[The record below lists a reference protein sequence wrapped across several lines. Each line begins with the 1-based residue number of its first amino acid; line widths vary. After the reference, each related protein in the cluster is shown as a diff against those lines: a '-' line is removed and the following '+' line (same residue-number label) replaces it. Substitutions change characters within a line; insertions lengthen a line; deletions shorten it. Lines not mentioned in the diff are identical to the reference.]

1 MAEDEYLIK
10 SIFELKSF
18 KQNDFTEF
26 EKIKPK
32 DLKQIAI
39 PLKRSPSACFARW
52 MKEIVPTLKTH
63 INESPKTTD
72 WKKDILSYIVKN
84 NIKDKKELDLSIL
97 HTVAPG
103 QTSKSVV
110 MYLDKVRQVKVD
122 GAMKASDLPL
132 NELALKTLSEQPTH
146 NPGFDKNR
154 TKMEDKGLERAKRIV
169 AYYESL
175 F

>member
-18 KQNDFTEF
+18 KHNDFTEF
-26 EKIKPK
+26 ENIKPK

-52 MKEIVPTLKTH
+52 MNDIVPTLKTH
-63 INESPKTTD
+63 
-72 WKKDILSYIVKN
+72 VK
-84 NIKDKKELDLSIL
+84 
-97 HTVAPG
+97 
-103 QTSKSVV
+103 
-110 MYLDKVRQVKVD
+110 YLDKVRQVKVD

-132 NELALKTLSEQPTH
+132 YELPLSTLREQPTYTK
-146 NPGFDKNR
+146 FFNR
-154 TKMEDKGLERAKRIV
+154 NKTKMGDKRLERAKRIV
-169 AYYESL
+169 EYYESL